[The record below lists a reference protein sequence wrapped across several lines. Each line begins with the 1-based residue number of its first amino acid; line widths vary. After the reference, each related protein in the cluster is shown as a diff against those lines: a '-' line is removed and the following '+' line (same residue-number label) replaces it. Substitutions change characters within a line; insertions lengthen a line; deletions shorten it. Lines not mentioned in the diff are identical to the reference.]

1 MRYYLFDHRPT
12 EKELRKLTRQHLR
25 NYHDHCR
32 IWYWNGRK
40 ESYINDTPDFYY
52 SPTERAW
59 KVFFYS
65 SELARLPIRFI
76 CRDVVR
82 YKRVVEKRLD
92 KSL

>member
-12 EKELRKLTRQHLR
+12 EKELRKLTKQHLR

-40 ESYINDTPDFYY
+40 ESYVNDTPDFYY
-52 SPTERAW
+52 SPSARAW

-65 SELARLPIRFI
+65 SELKRLPIRFTS
-76 CRDVVR
+76 RDVVR
-82 YKRVVEKRLD
+82 YKRVVEK
-92 KSL
+92 KA